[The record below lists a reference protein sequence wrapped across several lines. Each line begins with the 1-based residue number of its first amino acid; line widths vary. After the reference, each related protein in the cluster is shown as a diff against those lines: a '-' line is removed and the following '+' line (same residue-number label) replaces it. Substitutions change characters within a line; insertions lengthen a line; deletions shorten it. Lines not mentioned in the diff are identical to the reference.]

1 MQRRAFLTTIAG
13 TVGAIAGCLGDSNR
27 SLPTEPDGDWSQR
40 SHDCRNTGAADVTVP
55 ERGNRAW
62 ETGSAGSIEPLVAD
76 GMVFSVG
83 SSVTALD
90 AQTGK
95 QDWEYELPAQSG
107 PTPALADDYLVV
119 AVGQRIVAL
128 NRDNG
133 SEQWTT
139 ELPRPAE
146 KAVTVDSSVAV
157 VPLAARKGTSGL
169 IAFDTA
175 TGERLW
181 EHSTLAASPA
191 AIADTRVFVT
201 GYRQDGETGIL
212 QALSLADGSLL
223 WESELAHPDTE
234 PVVADSELLV
244 ADQGTLAV
252 YNPEDG
258 SRRRVLGDFGDRISE
273 PPAVTDGLAFV
284 GTQNQEIAV
293 ISITDGSTVWQR
305 SGDASEG
312 LSVGTETVVTSG
324 ESLPESSLAG
334 LAAFDRAD
342 GSVRWEH
349 QIEGFDAYP
358 STAPVLAG
366 GAVYYTGTASSGVV
380 ALGDLPSEENS

>member
-13 TVGAIAGCLGDSNR
+13 TVGAIVGCLGDSNR
-27 SLPTEPDGDWSQR
+27 SLPAEPDGNWSQR
-40 SHDCRNTGAADVTVP
+40 SHDRRNTGATDVTVP
-55 ERGNRAW
+55 TRGNRAW
-62 ETGSAGSIEPLVAD
+62 EAGSAGSIEPLVED
-76 GMVFSVG
+76 GTVFSVG

-90 AQTGK
+90 ARTGE
-95 QDWEYELPAQSG
+95 QEWEYELSAQSG

-119 AVGQRIVAL
+119 PVGQRIVAL
-128 NRDNG
+128 NRDDG
-133 SEQWTT
+133 SEQWKTA
-139 ELPRPAE
+139 LPRPPE
-146 KAVTVDSSVAV
+146 KAVTVDSSVVV
-157 VPLAARKGTSGL
+157 VPLAARQGTTGL
-169 IAFDTA
+169 LAFDTK
-175 TGERLW
+175 TGQRLW
-181 EHSTLAASPA
+181 SHSTLAASPA

-212 QALSLADGSLL
+212 QALSHADGSLL

-234 PVVADSELLV
+234 PVVADGELLV
-244 ADQGTLAV
+244 ADEGTLAV
-252 YNPEDG
+252 YDPEDG
-258 SRRRVLGDFGDRISE
+258 NRRRVLGNFGDRISE

-284 GTQNQEIAV
+284 GTQNQEITV
-293 ISITDGSTVWQR
+293 IAITDGSTVWQR

-342 GSVRWEH
+342 GAVRWEH

-358 STAPVLAG
+358 STAPVLAS
-366 GAVYYTGTASSGVV
+366 GAVYYTSNVSSGVV
-380 ALGDLPSEENS
+380 ALGDLPSEDSS